1 MVLGLSTLVSSA
13 VLLLLTSLRDTYN
26 ASPEKKSVLG
36 ETYVG
41 MLDAT
46 SIEESGPKE
55 IFSSSLQVILKGWR
69 FWITLEFEIAGD
81 FLILKDPCSEF

>member
-1 MVLGLSTLVSSA
+1 
-13 VLLLLTSLRDTYN
+13 
-26 ASPEKKSVLG
+26 
-36 ETYVG
+36 

-69 FWITLEFEIAGD
+69 VWITLEFEIAED
-81 FLILKDPCSEF
+81 FLILNMKDALEYF